1 MINSEQRVMAMTWRM
16 LGNEADARDASQEVF
31 LRVYKYLGR
40 FRRDQDFFA
49 WLYGIT
55 VNVCRDFLKKRQNH
69 TSRFVSFGEDAGVA
83 YEVADEHADAEQ
95 VLVQTQQHEL
105 IGKAMGTLPFKERA
119 SIVLRD
125 VEGLSTDEVARIMKS
140 SATTVRSQISSAR
153 KKIRIYCQQHQ
164 TGIRR
169 GEGAMNCKQLDE
181 LLPLYAGRD
190 LDEKR
195 ARLVSEH
202 IQICSACARVAGE
215 YRDAVELAQHFAP
228 PVFSDNVYASVR
240 RQVMQQIEDEP
251 TAPLLAQM
259 FGSWFRPR
267 MAWAAASAVIIAF
280 GFFALYLVVN
290 RTADVQPV
298 AEIHPTVN
306 PEQTPESMAT
316 PRQLSQRAPGHAK
329 PAEDKRKRHVEP
341 CQSNAQTRADTHCG
355 RRVFRE
361 SCAILRRRTVCRLSM
376 QSQADHLC
384 GLRFKQ
390 RIRTFASSGFLNR
403 TQNRRYQTRKES
415 RFS

>member
-1 MINSEQRVMAMTWRM
+1 MKLGRRIILNVPNGTADMALALEMPLLGNGPTSDQSSLSLLIERAANGDKAAFEQVMINSEQRVMAMTWRM

-95 VLVQTQQHEL
+95 ALVQTQQHEL

-164 TGIRR
+164 PGF
-169 GEGAMNCKQLDE
+169 GEG
-181 LLPLYAGRD
+181 
-190 LDEKR
+190 R
-195 ARLVSEH
+195 AR
-202 IQICSACARVAGE
+202 
-215 YRDAVELAQHFAP
+215 
-228 PVFSDNVYASVR
+228 
-240 RQVMQQIEDEP
+240 
-251 TAPLLAQM
+251 
-259 FGSWFRPR
+259 
-267 MAWAAASAVIIAF
+267 
-280 GFFALYLVVN
+280 
-290 RTADVQPV
+290 
-298 AEIHPTVN
+298 
-306 PEQTPESMAT
+306 
-316 PRQLSQRAPGHAK
+316 
-329 PAEDKRKRHVEP
+329 
-341 CQSNAQTRADTHCG
+341 
-355 RRVFRE
+355 
-361 SCAILRRRTVCRLSM
+361 
-376 QSQADHLC
+376 
-384 GLRFKQ
+384 
-390 RIRTFASSGFLNR
+390 
-403 TQNRRYQTRKES
+403 
-415 RFS
+415 